1 MKKVLVATVLLLCL
15 SSCAQTQQAIEPSE
29 FAAKL
34 AAEKDKTVLDVRTA
48 DEYSNGHLANAQMI
62 DFYKSD
68 FKANL
73 AKLPKEKPV
82 FVYCAGGVRSH
93 QAVAM
98 LEELGFKKVIELKG
112 GYKAWVSAGKAVVK

>member
-1 MKKVLVATVLLLCL
+1 MKKVFVAVVLIWCV
-15 SSCAQTQQAIEPSE
+15 SGCAQSGQTISPTDFET
-29 FAAKL
+29 KL
-34 AAEKDKTVLDVRTA
+34 GAEKNKIVLDVRTS
-48 DEYSNGHLANAQMI
+48 DEFASGHIANAQMI

-73 AKLPKEKPV
+73 VKLSKEKTI

-93 QAVAM
+93 QAVTM

-112 GYKAWVSAGKAVVK
+112 GYKAWVSAGKPVVK